1 MAGHTPGPWKYEDTT
16 SITATAV
23 DLTLYGPAKKYLG
36 NLAECSDNPDLHDRG
51 WLPLKEGI
59 ANARL
64 ITAAPDLLETLQT
77 IVDGLGEFLKPAE
90 LDKAIAVLKKA
101 RG

>member
-1 MAGHTPGPWKYEDTT
+1 MAGHTPVPWQFAPTGKVMTDSYSQPFGVAEAGT
-16 SITATAV
+16 
-23 DLTLYGPAKKYLG
+23 G
-36 NLAECSDNPDLHDRG
+36 NLVAGVFGDVKGGKEVAE
-51 WLPLKEGI
+51 

-64 ITAAPDLLETLQT
+64 IAAAPDLLGTLQT